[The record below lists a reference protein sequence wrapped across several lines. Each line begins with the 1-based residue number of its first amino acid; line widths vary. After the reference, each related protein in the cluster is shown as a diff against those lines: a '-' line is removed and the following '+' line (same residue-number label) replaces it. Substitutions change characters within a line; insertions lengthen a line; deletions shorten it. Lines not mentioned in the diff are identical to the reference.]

1 MSEEKICVLVS
12 NISRGNVRRTVQK
25 LLLGSFC
32 PKIDSPR
39 KQYISFPITDVKM
52 LLLGG
57 KIGKI
62 I

>member
-1 MSEEKICVLVS
+1 MCLGIEHFTWKCTA
-12 NISRGNVRRTVQK
+12 RTVQK

-39 KQYISFPITDVKM
+39 KQYTSFPITDVKM